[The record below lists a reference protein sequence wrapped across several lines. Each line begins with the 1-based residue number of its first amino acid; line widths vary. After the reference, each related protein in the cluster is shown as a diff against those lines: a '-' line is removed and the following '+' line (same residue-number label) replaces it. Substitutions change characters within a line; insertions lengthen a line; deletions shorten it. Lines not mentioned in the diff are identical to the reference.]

1 MPNIKS
7 AIKRVKTSEAKNL
20 QNRMKKSELRTTLRK
35 YREAIEAKSPE
46 AQDILKE
53 AIKRLI
59 RLLPRIFFIR
69 IPPPERNLSFKRL
82 LMQCLQNRI
91 N

>member
-53 AIKRLI
+53 AIKKVDQAASKN
-59 RLLPRIFFIR
+59 LLHKNTAS
-69 IPPPERNLSFKRL
+69 RNLSL
-82 LMQCLQNRI
+82 GANAMSAE
-91 N
+91 